1 MSASSRAVTVWI
13 TGDQCTLNNTA
24 LRAADPNSSTVL
36 MIESVQRGAKLK
48 YHKKKLVLIYSVMR
62 HFAEELRNAGWT
74 VDYYREWPDF
84 RDALVQHV
92 KEFQPTEFFLMEQ
105 SEYDQAQALKAMLES
120 QVVKVFPH
128 CNFVSSKSDFEK
140 LHRTQDSRV
149 TMENFYRSMRRKTGV
164 LMDGPHPLGG
174 SWNFDKENREA
185 PPKNLQ
191 TASPLT
197 FPPDQIT
204 SEVIKMVEK
213 HFSSHPGTTSNW
225 IYAVTR
231 KDALK
236 AADHFFDKRLSDFG
250 RYQDAM
256 IVGNPFLNHSILSP
270 YINTCLLH
278 PLELCRE
285 AENRYLLKQAPL
297 NSVEGFVRQLIGWR
311 EFVWRV
317 YWRLMP
323 EYKNRN
329 TLNATEDLPDF
340 FRTGKTKMR
349 CMQDSLGVVMEHGY
363 AHHIARLM
371 LFGNFALIA
380 GLDPLKTNDW
390 FHEMF
395 VDGYDWVMVPNVIG
409 MSLHADGGYVGT
421 KPYAASANYIN
432 KMSNY
437 CKACPY
443 NPKTA
448 LDADSCPFNSLYWS
462 FLLRH
467 QAEFSRNQR
476 MSMIMRALESKD
488 ASWVDAI
495 KTKANSFVLK
505 DWDI

>member
-1 MSASSRAVTVWI
+1 MSTQTRPVTVWI
-13 TGDQCTLNNTA
+13 TGDQCSFNNSA
-24 LRAADPNSSTVL
+24 LCAAEQNSTTVL
-36 MIESVQRGAKLK
+36 MIESVQRAQKLK

-62 HFAEELRNAGWT
+62 HFAEELRAAGWT

-84 RDALVQHV
+84 GAALDQHLNR
-92 KEFQPTEFFLMEQ
+92 FQPSVFFLMEQ
-105 SEYDQAQALKAMLES
+105 SEYNQAHALRTML
-120 QVVKVFPH
+120 QGKDVRIFPH
-128 CNFVSSKSDFEK
+128 CNFVSSKTDFES
-140 LHRTQDSRV
+140 LHRTPQSRV

-164 LMDGPHPLGG
+164 LMDGPDPVGG
-174 SWNFDKENREA
+174 AWNLDKENRES
-185 PPKNLQ
+185 PPKNWQ
-191 TASPLT
+191 TSPMLT

-204 SEVIKMVEK
+204 REVIDMVEK
-213 HFSSHPGTTSNW
+213 HFSSHPGTTKNW

-236 AADHFFDKRLSDFG
+236 ATADFFDKRLSDFG
-250 RYQDAM
+250 KYQDAM
-256 IVGNPFLNHSILSP
+256 IDGNPFLNHSILSP

-278 PLELCRE
+278 PLELAKE

-323 EYKNRN
+323 EYKTRN
-329 TLNATEDLPDF
+329 TLNAAADLPEF
-340 FRTGKTKMR
+340 FRTGNTKMR
-349 CMQDSLGVVMEHGY
+349 CLSDSLGAVIEHGY

-371 LFGNFALIA
+371 LLGNFSLIS

-437 CKACPY
+437 CKSCPY

-448 LDADSCPFNSLYWS
+448 VEDDSCPFNSLYWS
-462 FLLRH
+462 FLIRH
-467 QAEFSRNQR
+467 KEQFSRNQR
-476 MSMIMRALESKD
+476 MSMIMRNLETKD
-488 ASWVDAI
+488 SSWEQSML
-495 KTKANSFVLK
+495 TKAQSFALK
-505 DWDI
+505 DWAI